1 MWHNFNKS
9 RENVALFVESYTLFS
24 FWSAIIIRW
33 GLQSFDIFVYIY
45 QKKDNSHYS
54 MKGRHFCLAANS
66 VSFFVIIKNCL
77 KFCL

>member
-24 FWSAIIIRW
+24 FWSAIIIWW

-45 QKKDNSHYS
+45 QKKKTILTIQWKEDI
-54 MKGRHFCLAANS
+54 
-66 VSFFVIIKNCL
+66 FVLLLIL
-77 KFCL
+77 